1 MAVISDKPTDLGGAK
16 EIARLK
22 ARYKVLEAKKAVA
35 FPLAKYYWENSYKK
49 NGAIVPAE
57 KWTTATQEGVNGTW
71 RVANAP
77 DTVFIKAN
85 LPPNCNNFYPDG
97 KEKPAQSYVY
107 HSFNAGTGVYTKYTQ
122 SSPAR
127 KTKIVDPN
135 RLYAS
140 ELFSKDAKAR
150 HEYMQTQY
158 KTFLPAALSEVEN
171 KLNALGVSDS
181 EFIGN
186 SSGGG
191 EDGDPGGPPRPGRR
205 RRRRRN
211 RRRRQKN
218 NFDTNVGMVAEAYFR
233 QDAGFS
239 KLANLM
245 TGGSL
250 PHDVDNANRLWK
262 DAQSNKGMIWLYVP
276 KNPAKDTYTLVPTAA
291 EGKEEYV
298 QYVFQFHYNPPTIQM
313 AWSGNPSVDVTME
326 TSGTEKFN
334 LMSSSTTSAISFD
347 IILNRMYDF
356 QYYGTDGV
364 LKEGYRIG
372 DNGHPYIAKSPETN
386 EQKDIYKKGTMYD
399 VEYLLGTALGFKL
412 RTRLRKKTTDIGYL
426 TGRPVDLHL
435 GNNLRYW
442 GYITSINL
450 EHRIFDER
458 MVPIFSTLHIDFA
471 RVPDYGGKNK

>member
-1 MAVISDKPTDLGGAK
+1 MAQETDAAKIVRLNKALNQWKQKKIIAK
-16 EIARLK
+16 ELAQHYYSS
-22 ARYKVLEAKKAVA
+22 AYKQGGVIPESTKLHEGATFGWFAGTY
-35 FPLAKYYWENSYKK
+35 PLASE
-49 NGAIVPAE
+49 AE
-57 KWTTATQEGVNGTW
+57 KRG
-71 RVANAP
+71 RVKNSP
-77 DTVFIKAN
+77 SFQNT
-85 LPPNCNNFYPDG
+85 FYPDG
-97 KEKPAQSYVY
+97 KLHGPISIDGYTNLLY
-107 HSFNAGTGVYTKYTQ
+107 IYYWDTYTFN
-122 SSPAR
+122 R
-127 KTKIVDPN
+127 IKTDPIDPN
-135 RLYAS
+135 N
-140 ELFSKDAKAR
+140 LFSAALGNKDARAR
-150 HEYMQTQY
+150 HAYMQNQY
-158 KTFLPAALSEVEN
+158 KVVIPAAMREIEQQ
-171 KLNALGVSDS
+171 LNALGVSDN
-181 EFIGN
+181 ELGG
-186 SSGGG
+186 SSGGD
-191 EDGDPGGPPRPGRR
+191 EDTGGGGPSRPGRRR

-233 QDAGFS
+233 QDAGFA

-250 PHDVDNANRLWK
+250 PHDVDNASRLWK

-291 EGKEEYV
+291 AGKEEYV

-313 AWSGNPSVDVTME
+313 AWTGNPEIDVTME
-326 TSGTEKFN
+326 SSGTEKFN
-334 LMSSSTTSAISFD
+334 NMSSSTTSAISFD

-364 LKEGYRIG
+364 LKDGYRTG
-372 DNGHPYIAKSPETN
+372 DSGHPYIAKSPETN
-386 EQKDIYKKGTMYD
+386 EQKAIYNKGTMYD

-442 GYITSINL
+442 GYITSISL